1 MATRKDEDAEAK
13 GFQIPIEDGSASAD
27 DTAASEA
34 RGDGATGTAG
44 AAGGPAEQAEQ
55 AERSQAAEPAKAE
68 QPAGRKPSD
77 EGAAPEAGEAE
88 GEPPAKEAAAEDDIV
103 AEAEAVVEE
112 AASAAGQL
120 DEALKQASEWQD
132 RYLRLHAEWDT
143 YRRRTSEQ
151 RAEEKVRA
159 TEKLME
165 NLLPVLDDFERT
177 VAYAAENGEV
187 GLLDGVKAV
196 QNKLLDALVKSGLE
210 LIDPAGEPYDALEA
224 QAVATVPDEEAFDET
239 VSEVYQK
246 GYKMGKK
253 VLRPA
258 MVTVTTGGPKRPKEA
273 EEASD

>member
-1 MATRKDEDAEAK
+1 MAKRIDDDAEAK
-13 GFQIPIEDGSASAD
+13 GFQIPIEDGSLDHEEKPETEEAGSTETASPEEAAEEAADEAESAEAASAD
-27 DTAASEA
+27 D
-34 RGDGATGTAG
+34 
-44 AAGGPAEQAEQ
+44 
-55 AERSQAAEPAKAE
+55 AEPAC
-68 QPAGRKPSD
+68 D
-77 EGAAPEAGEAE
+77 
-88 GEPPAKEAAAEDDIV
+88 DDIV
-103 AEAEAVVEE
+103 AEAEAVIEE
-112 AASAAGQL
+112 AVAAA
-120 DEALKQASEWQD
+120 DEFEQALKQAAEWQD

-196 QNKLLDALVKSGLE
+196 QNKLLDALLKGGLE
-210 LIDPAGEPYDALEA
+210 VINPAGEAYNALEA
-224 QAVATVPDEEAFDET
+224 QAVATVPDEDAFDET
-239 VSEVYQK
+239 VHDVYQK

-258 MVTVTTGGPKRPKEA
+258 MVTVTMGGPKRPKGEA
-273 EEASD
+273 DASV